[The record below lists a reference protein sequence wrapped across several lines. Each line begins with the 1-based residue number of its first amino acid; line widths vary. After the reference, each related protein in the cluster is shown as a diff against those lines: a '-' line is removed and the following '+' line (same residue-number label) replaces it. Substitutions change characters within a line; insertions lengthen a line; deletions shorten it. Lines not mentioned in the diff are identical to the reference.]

1 MSTRVHGEGRGEG
14 FVVVSMTVLVNRKC
28 VNWAVQADVIDRSV
42 QADRLQGTR
51 GAGPTVGKVG
61 GGVTWKEAS
70 SVKVGV
76 WWERVG
82 GAEPG
87 GC

>member
-1 MSTRVHGEGRGEG
+1 M
-14 FVVVSMTVLVNRKC
+14 
-28 VNWAVQADVIDRSV
+28 NWAVQADVIDRSV

-51 GAGPTVGKVG
+51 GAGPTVGEVG
-61 GGVTWKEAS
+61 GGVTRKEVS
-70 SVKVGV
+70 SLKVGV

>member
-1 MSTRVHGEGRGEG
+1 
-14 FVVVSMTVLVNRKC
+14 MTVLVNGKC
-28 VNWAVQADVIDRSV
+28 VNGSVKADMIDRSV

-51 GAGPTVGKVG
+51 GAGPAVWEVR
-61 GGVTWKEAS
+61 GGVVWKETS
-70 SVKVGV
+70 SVGVGV
-76 WWERVG
+76 WWEGVG